1 MSKQDF
7 NQEFTLKTNRYKRI
21 ALNLS
26 ISLIAT
32 AVHAFLQTML
42 GSFVAGLPVT
52 DLPQTTLTTLVL
64 LNFVFFTTSIGL
76 VVQSNGIADHLREK
90 FLVSLLSAFLFSV
103 VLVLVLRMPY
113 SSVFMFWGLILQI
126 MLCVP
131 TLLLFEKLNKPVI
144 GIPEASLADFADL
157 IAPDLVRPIMPTMD
171 RITDLDLIILKESE
185 LASDEWSD
193 FLINC
198 IKSSIDV
205 EEHTNLKERLSG
217 RVDLSQLSFRKSQQ
231 SIGTNAYLPLK
242 RLIDIILSACVLI
255 LLLPFMS
262 LVALFIV
269 VESSGGPVYQQQRVG
284 LRSRP
289 FTIYKFRTMRTA
301 VVGEEAKFA
310 EQDDVRITRIGKVLR
325 NNRIDEL
332 PQLWN
337 VLIGEMSLI
346 GPRPEQ
352 LKLIGSIQNEI
363 PAFSLRH
370 SLRPGITGW
379 AQVRQGYADDISA
392 TRTKLSYDLWY
403 VNNVSLLVDIS
414 IAIRTVRVVLTGF
427 GSR

>member
-1 MSKQDF
+1 
-7 NQEFTLKTNRYKRI
+7 
-21 ALNLS
+21 
-26 ISLIAT
+26 
-32 AVHAFLQTML
+32 
-42 GSFVAGLPVT
+42 
-52 DLPQTTLTTLVL
+52 
-64 LNFVFFTTSIGL
+64 
-76 VVQSNGIADHLREK
+76 
-90 FLVSLLSAFLFSV
+90 
-103 VLVLVLRMPY
+103 
-113 SSVFMFWGLILQI
+113 
-126 MLCVP
+126 
-131 TLLLFEKLNKPVI
+131 
-144 GIPEASLADFADL
+144 
-157 IAPDLVRPIMPTMD
+157 MD

-185 LASDEWSD
+185 LASNEWSD
-193 FLINC
+193 LLINC

-217 RVDLSQLSFRKSQQ
+217 KVDLSQLSFRKSQQ
-231 SIGTNAYLPLK
+231 TIGTNAYLPLK
-242 RLIDIILSACVLI
+242 RVIDIILSACLLI

-262 LVALFIV
+262 LVALLIM
-269 VESSGGPVYQQQRVG
+269 VETSGGPVYQQRRVG
-284 LRSRP
+284 FRGRP

-301 VVGEEAKFA
+301 KGGEEAKFA

-352 LKLIGSIQNEI
+352 LKLIGAIQNEI

-392 TRTKLSYDLWY
+392 THTKLSYDFWY

-414 IAIRTVRVVLTGF
+414 IAIRTVHVILTGF

>member
-1 MSKQDF
+1 
-7 NQEFTLKTNRYKRI
+7 
-21 ALNLS
+21 
-26 ISLIAT
+26 
-32 AVHAFLQTML
+32 
-42 GSFVAGLPVT
+42 
-52 DLPQTTLTTLVL
+52 
-64 LNFVFFTTSIGL
+64 
-76 VVQSNGIADHLREK
+76 
-90 FLVSLLSAFLFSV
+90 
-103 VLVLVLRMPY
+103 
-113 SSVFMFWGLILQI
+113 
-126 MLCVP
+126 
-131 TLLLFEKLNKPVI
+131 
-144 GIPEASLADFADL
+144 
-157 IAPDLVRPIMPTMD
+157 
-171 RITDLDLIILKESE
+171 
-185 LASDEWSD
+185 
-193 FLINC
+193 
-198 IKSSIDV
+198 
-205 EEHTNLKERLSG
+205 
-217 RVDLSQLSFRKSQQ
+217 
-231 SIGTNAYLPLK
+231 
-242 RLIDIILSACVLI
+242 
-255 LLLPFMS
+255 MS
-262 LVALFIV
+262 LVALIIL
-269 VESSGGPVYQQQRVG
+269 VESSGGPVYQQRRVG
-284 LRSRP
+284 FRSRP

-352 LKLIGSIQNEI
+352 LRLIGSIQNEI

-414 IAIRTVRVVLTGF
+414 IAIRTMRVILTGF